1 MMDALCCTYL
11 PHPPGHSFMKVAFRV
26 ANSVLAVTLA
36 VLLAPLHAAD
46 SQSQLTIDSALQASS
61 QQHRP
66 VLLDFHAVWCYS
78 CYYMASHVLTGAD
91 WSAVERKAIVVDVD
105 ADSPEGQAWMEKLKV
120 SFLPSY
126 IVLDEHGSELGRISA
141 EQPRQKFY
149 PQINAIL
156 ANGNTLDALKAKA
169 QAGSLDAVVAV
180 LDAYQARSEG
190 QAALAWFA
198 SLPPAVNKEAVGDP
212 RVALGLEQLTLA
224 QTEAGNHKSAIIAS
238 AQKVLAHNIGCQRP
252 YVLDSLLEASDGL
265 PEAQRK
271 ALLTSQRK
279 PMDAL
284 LDTQVFVATPTCADQ
299 RSAVLTSADLDAA
312 LGDHVAETALLNRA
326 IDLTKQH
333 LGNNLAS
340 DRNLAD
346 NLRVY
351 LTRANRTAELD
362 DYQHKLIAAYPQD
375 YVYAYRYGRSLLEA
389 GKPADALPYLAQA
402 YDKAFGE
409 NRLRVA
415 SFRVKAL
422 KQLHRDDEAKKVAA
436 EALSANGPWFPKQI
450 AALKAEVAA

>member
-1 MMDALCCTYL
+1 MKTAFSIVKPAVAL
-11 PHPPGHSFMKVAFRV
+11 A
-26 ANSVLAVTLA
+26 LA
-36 VLLAPLHAAD
+36 VLLTPLHAAD
-46 SQSQLTIDSALQASS
+46 APSQLTVDAALQASS

-78 CYYMASHVLTGAD
+78 CYYMASHVLTGAE
-91 WSAVERKAIVVDVD
+91 WSTVERKAIVVDVD
-105 ADSPEGQAWMEKLKV
+105 ADSPEGQAWMDKLKI

-126 IVLDEHGSELGRISA
+126 VVLDEHGNELGRISA

-149 PQINAIL
+149 PLINAIL
-156 ANGNTLDALKAKA
+156 ANGNTLDALKLKA
-169 QAGSLDAVVAV
+169 HNGASDAVVAV

-190 QAALAWFA
+190 EEGLAWFA
-198 SLPPAVNKEAVGDP
+198 SLPPAVNKAVANDP
-212 RVALGLEQLTLA
+212 RVALGLEQLTLIKA
-224 QTEAGNHKSAIIAS
+224 EAGSSKSAIIAS
-238 AQKVLAHNIGCQRP
+238 AQKVLSHDVGCQRP
-252 YVLDSLLEASDGL
+252 YVLDALLEASTEL
-265 PEAQRK
+265 PDAQRK
-271 ALLTSQRK
+271 SLLAPQRK

-312 LGDHVAETALLNRA
+312 LGDHVAETALLDHA
-326 IDLTKQH
+326 IDLAKQR
-333 LGNNLAS
+333 LGNNLTS

-351 LTRANRTAELD
+351 LTRANRAAELD
-362 DYQHKLIAAYPQD
+362 AYQRKLIAAYPQD

-389 GKPADALPYLAQA
+389 GKPAEALPYLAQA
-402 YDKAFGE
+402 YDKSFGE
-409 NRLRVA
+409 NRLRVT

-436 EALSANGPWFPKQI
+436 DALSANGPWFPKEV
-450 AALKAEVAA
+450 AALKAELAS

>member
-1 MMDALCCTYL
+1 
-11 PHPPGHSFMKVAFRV
+11 MKTAFRV
-26 ANSVLAVTLA
+26 AKSALAVAFA
-36 VLLAPLHAAD
+36 VLLTPLHAAD
-46 SQSQLTIDSALQASS
+46 AQSQITVDGALQASS

-78 CYYMASHVLTGAD
+78 CYYMASHVLTGPD
-91 WSAVERKAIVVDVD
+91 WSAVEHKAIVVDVD

-126 IVLDEHGSELGRISA
+126 VVLDEHGNELGRISA

-169 QAGSLDAVVAV
+169 HAGSIDAVIAV

-190 QAALAWFA
+190 EAGLAWFA
-198 SLPPAVNKEAVGDP
+198 SLPPAVNKTAANDP

-224 QTEAGNHKSAIIAS
+224 KVEAGSSKNAIIAS
-238 AQKVLAHNIGCQRP
+238 AQKVLSHDIGCQRP
-252 YVLDSLLEASDGL
+252 YVLDSLLDASTDL
-265 PEAQRK
+265 PKAQRTS
-271 ALLTSQRK
+271 LLAPQRK

-312 LGDHVAETALLNRA
+312 LGDHAAETALLNRA
-326 IDLTKQH
+326 IDVSKQRLGADLT
-333 LGNNLAS
+333 S
-340 DRNLAD
+340 DRNAAD

-351 LTRANRTAELD
+351 LARANRTAELD
-362 DYQHKLIAAYPQD
+362 DYQRKLIAAYPQD

-422 KQLHRDDEAKKVAA
+422 KQLHRDNEAQQVVA
-436 EALSANGPWFPKQI
+436 EALSANGPWFPKEV
-450 AALKAEVAA
+450 AALKAELAS

>member
-1 MMDALCCTYL
+1 
-11 PHPPGHSFMKVAFRV
+11 MKTAFRL
-26 ANSVLAVTLA
+26 ANSALAVVLAVLFT
-36 VLLAPLHAAD
+36 PLHAAD
-46 SQSQLTIDSALQASS
+46 IPSQLTIDGALQASGE
-61 QQHRP
+61 QHRP

-91 WSAVERKAIVVDVD
+91 WSAVQRKAVVVDVD
-105 ADSPEGQAWMEKLKV
+105 ADSPEGQAWMEKLKI

-126 IVLDEHGSELGRISA
+126 VVLDEHGNELGRISA

-169 QAGSLDAVVAV
+169 RAGSLDAVVAV
-180 LDAYQARSEG
+180 LQTYQARSEG
-190 QAALAWFA
+190 EAGLAWFA
-198 SLPPAVNKEAVGDP
+198 SLPPTVNKTATNDP
-212 RVALGLEQLTLA
+212 RVALGLEQLTLVKA
-224 QTEAGNHKSAIIAS
+224 EAGHSKSAIIAS
-238 AQKVLAHNIGCQRP
+238 AQKVLAHDIGCQRP
-252 YVLDSLLEASDGL
+252 YVLDSLLDASDGL

-271 ALLTSQRK
+271 SLLAPQRK
-279 PMDAL
+279 PMETL
-284 LDTQVFVATPTCADQ
+284 LDTQVFVATPACADQ

-312 LGDHVAETALLNRA
+312 LGDHAAETALLNRA
-326 IDLTKQH
+326 IDLAKQR
-333 LGNNLAS
+333 LGHNLAS

-351 LTRANRTAELD
+351 LARAHRTAELD
-362 DYQHKLIAAYPQD
+362 DYQRKLIAAYPQD
-375 YVYAYRYGRSLLEA
+375 YVYDYRYGRSLLEA
-389 GKPADALPYLAQA
+389 GKPADALPYLDQA

-415 SFRVKAL
+415 LFRVKAL
-422 KQLHRDDEAKKVAA
+422 KQLHRRDEARKVAA

-450 AALKAEVAA
+450 AALKAELAS

>member
-1 MMDALCCTYL
+1 
-11 PHPPGHSFMKVAFRV
+11 MKIAFR
-26 ANSVLAVTLA
+26 AATSVLALTLA
-36 VLLAPLHAAD
+36 ALLMPLLATESP
-46 SQSQLTIDSALQASS
+46 SQLTVDGALQASS

-78 CYYMASHVLTGAD
+78 CYYMASHVLTGSD

-126 IVLDEHGSELGRISA
+126 VVLDEHGNELGRISA

-149 PQINAIL
+149 PQINTIL
-156 ANGNTLDALKAKA
+156 ANGNTLDVLKTKA
-169 QAGSLDAVVAV
+169 HAGSLDAVVAV
-180 LDAYQARSEG
+180 LDTYQARSEG
-190 QAALAWFA
+190 EAGLAWFA
-198 SLPPAVNKEAVGDP
+198 SLPPVVNKTATDDP
-212 RVALGLEQLTLA
+212 RVALGLEQLTLINA
-224 QTEAGNHKSAIIAS
+224 EAGSSKSAIVAS
-238 AQKVLAHNIGCQRP
+238 AQKLLSHEIGCQRP
-252 YVLDSLLEASDGL
+252 YVLDSLLDASTDL
-265 PEAQRK
+265 PSAQRK
-271 ALLTSQRK
+271 SLLASQRK

-312 LGDHVAETALLNRA
+312 LDDHAAETALLNRA
-326 IDLTKQH
+326 IDLTKQR
-333 LGNNLAS
+333 LGNNLTS
-340 DRNLAD
+340 DRNAAD

-351 LTRANRTAELD
+351 LARANRTAELD
-362 DYQHKLIAAYPQD
+362 DYQRKLIAAYPQD

-389 GKPADALPYLAQA
+389 GKPAAALPYLAQA
-402 YDKAFGE
+402 YDKSFGE

-422 KQLHRDDEAKKVAA
+422 KQLHRDDEAQKVVA
-436 EALSANGPWFPKQI
+436 EALSANGPWFPKEV
-450 AALKAEVAA
+450 AALKAQLAS

>member
-1 MMDALCCTYL
+1 
-11 PHPPGHSFMKVAFRV
+11 MKTAFRI
-26 ANSVLAVTLA
+26 AKAAFAIALA

-46 SQSQLTIDSALQASS
+46 NPSQLTVDAALQASS
-61 QQHRP
+61 EQHRP

-78 CYYMASHVLTGAD
+78 CYYMASHILNGSD
-91 WSAVERKAIVVDVD
+91 WSAVERKAIVVDMD
-105 ADSPEGQAWMEKLKV
+105 ADSPEGQAWMDKLKI

-126 IVLDEHGSELGRISA
+126 VVLDEHGNELGRISA

-169 QAGSLDAVVAV
+169 HTGSLDAVVAV
-180 LDAYQARSEG
+180 LGAYQARSEG
-190 QAALAWFA
+190 EAGLAWFA
-198 SLPPAVNKEAVGDP
+198 TLPPAVNKTAVNDS

-224 QTEAGNHKSAIIAS
+224 RAEAGGSKSAIIAS
-238 AQKVLAHNIGCQRP
+238 AQKLLSHDIGCQRP
-252 YVLDSLLEASDGL
+252 YVLDSLLDASTDL
-265 PEAQRK
+265 PQAQRK
-271 ALLTSQRK
+271 SLLVPQRK

-299 RSAVLTSADLDAA
+299 RSAVLTSANLDAA
-312 LGDHVAETALLNRA
+312 LGDHTAETALLDRA
-326 IDLTKQH
+326 IDLTKQR
-333 LGNNLAS
+333 LGNNLIS

-351 LTRANRTAELD
+351 LARANRTAELD
-362 DYQHKLIAAYPQD
+362 DYQRKLIAAYPQD

-389 GKPADALPYLAQA
+389 GKPAEALPYLAQA
-402 YDKAFGE
+402 YDKSFGE

-422 KQLHRDDEAKKVAA
+422 KQLHRDDEAKKVVAD
-436 EALSANGPWFPKQI
+436 ALSANGPWFPKEV
-450 AALKAEVAA
+450 AALKANLAS

>member
-1 MMDALCCTYL
+1 
-11 PHPPGHSFMKVAFRV
+11 MKVAFRV

-46 SQSQLTIDSALQASS
+46 SQSQLTIDSALQAST

-190 QAALAWFA
+190 QAGLAWFA
-198 SLPPAVNKEAVGDP
+198 SLPSAVNKTAVVDP
-212 RVALGLEQLTLA
+212 RIALGLEQLTLA
-224 QTEAGNHKSAIIAS
+224 QTEAGNNKSAIIAS
-238 AQKVLAHNIGCQRP
+238 AQKVLAHDIGCQRP

-271 ALLTSQRK
+271 ALLTPQRK
-279 PMDAL
+279 QMDAL

-312 LGDHVAETALLNRA
+312 LGDHAAETALLGRA

-351 LTRANRTAELD
+351 LARANRTAELD

-389 GKPADALPYLAQA
+389 GKPAEALPYLAQA

-422 KQLHRDDEAKKVAA
+422 KELHRDDEAKKVAA

-450 AALKAEVAA
+450 AALKAAVAA